1 MSENFIT
8 TPMKNIV
15 YIYILTIITFFGY
28 TSTSLAQ
35 EGSESAAEA
44 SVSGSASQ
52 PAVNPPYATDS
63 NPIVTVVRAGIPVQ
77 QVLSGSISLTQVLS
91 FAKSS
96 GDMAT
101 LTAGANLV
109 SQGKDV
115 SLVTDFFERDIKDT
129 SIVGSAIDLGLNVD
143 QTEEALEL
151 EFALD
156 EAKDAIDKGLTL
168 DTAKIAKDK
177 GLTFDEAKNAT
188 DTGLSFDE
196 AKEAK
201 DLGLTFDEAKEA
213 IDAGLSL
220 DDPLVGA
227 DSGTDLG
234 DYVAAR
240 ETILSLT
247 LNNNPFVTDV
257 QLDLL
262 LVSGLSTDQVI
273 ELHAAGIS
281 YATILDGID
290 NGFNS
295 DQIIS
300 FVSKNLTTS
309 DVITLQTAGFSFEN
323 FDQYSKAYAEIF
335 TESISDEL
343 DANIKTLIDT
353 VSSDYSVENFQ
364 VQLAEAVTV
373 ANMLLQDQ
381 TITDSLPSHI
391 ISSTIFSS
399 GYNYELARLL
409 IEYGAIGDK
418 GSVLASDIL
427 GPNYSSFST
436 SGALSVKDSTS
447 DYLSYLATLTG
458 SATFGDI
465 DAKSSVLSVPMENVK
480 LAPGANI
487 TIGQSGSSS
496 TVSVGDHLKSANGI
510 DADRKIL
517 VVGAA
522 KDINTAGNISF
533 TNSNKNEDHALV
545 IGAADNVMINHDI
558 TYDAGNLA
566 IGSGDQ
572 TSDSMWIA
580 NTKITSGGNL
590 AVGSLGT
597 LNISNTEF
605 MVGQANLDHYDPD
618 NVYLYANDLIQIN
631 GLSFSGSKL
640 DDVYMEGK
648 TLNLKDVFMPAT
660 ADVMLKSKDGT
671 LHFDTFSAPQ
681 LGGVNLTNVRHG
693 STTLEKKHFDGVPG
707 HHDSSIILP
716 NGTPA
721 IKIRKQY

>member
-1 MSENFIT
+1 
-8 TPMKNIV
+8 MKNIV

-52 PAVNPPYATDS
+52 PAVNPPDATDS

-77 QVLSGSISLTQVLS
+77 QVLSGSISLSKVLA

-101 LTAGANLV
+101 LIAGANLV

-115 SLVTDFFERDIKDT
+115 SLVTGFFEAGIKDT
-129 SIVGSAIDLGLNVD
+129 TKVGSAID
-143 QTEEALEL
+143 A
-151 EFALD
+151 
-156 EAKDAIDKGLTL
+156 GLTNPDDVIEADLNGL
-168 DTAKIAKDK
+168 DY
-177 GLTFDEAKNAT
+177 F
-188 DTGLSFDE
+188 E

-201 DLGLTFDEAKEA
+201 DLGLAFDKAKEA
-213 IDAGLSL
+213 KDLGIAFDSAKEATDAGLSL

-227 DSGTDLG
+227 DSTIDLC

-247 LNNNPFVTDV
+247 LNSNPFVTDAE
-257 QLDLL
+257 LDLL

-273 ELHAAGIS
+273 QLHAAGIP
-281 YATILDGID
+281 YATIYEGID
-290 NGFNS
+290 NGFSS
-295 DQIIS
+295 DEIIS
-300 FVSKNLTTS
+300 FVSKNLTAS

-323 FDQYSKAYAEIF
+323 LDQYSKAYAEIF

-381 TITDSLPSHI
+381 TITDSLPSNI

-427 GPNYSSFST
+427 GPNYNSFST

-496 TVSVGDHLKSANGI
+496 TVSVDDHLKSANGI
-510 DADRKIL
+510 DANRKIL

-545 IGAADNVMINHDI
+545 IGAADNVMIKHDI

-648 TLNLKDVFMPAT
+648 TINLKDVFMPAT
-660 ADVMLKSKDGT
+660 ADVMLKSRDGT
-671 LHFDTFSAPQ
+671 LHFDTFTAPQ

-693 STTLEKKHFDGVPG
+693 SITLEKNHFDGVPG